1 MDIQEKEPIAI
12 GNYHLYPS
20 QLLGKGATGTVYKG
34 KITNYLGYHAVTMA
48 PVAIKAIDLSTIRDD
63 ATRSLL

>member
-1 MDIQEKEPIAI
+1 MSIQERGPISV
-12 GNYHLYPS
+12 GNYNLCTS

-34 KITNYLGYHAVTMA
+34 KIKNYSGYHAVTMD
-48 PVAIKAIDLSTIRDD
+48 PVAIKVIDLSTIRDD